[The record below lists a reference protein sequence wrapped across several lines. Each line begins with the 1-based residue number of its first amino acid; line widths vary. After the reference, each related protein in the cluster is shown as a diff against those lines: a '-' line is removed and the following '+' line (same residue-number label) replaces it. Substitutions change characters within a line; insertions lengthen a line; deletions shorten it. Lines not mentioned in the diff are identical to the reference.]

1 MSEKISRR
9 NFLRTAT
16 LGAAA
21 AGLLAGC
28 GNSAAS
34 GSTAASTAAGTYT
47 AGTYSAT
54 ATGINTTTPV
64 TVTMTFSAD
73 AITDVQIDVANETK
87 GYGADI
93 ADEMVKKIL
102 EAQSSEV
109 DGHSGATITSG
120 AIKKAAESCINQAKG
135 VAVAPTEASKAETVV
150 PDGLTTEEVESSV
163 VELGDITPDETK
175 DFDVVVVGAGAAG
188 VPAAGWAAELGGH
201 VALLQKQNIVVS
213 QGNCGSAI
221 IKSKSTEAGKK
232 MWVHM
237 TNGLCDWRADTSLL
251 NAYVENSEEALMWY
265 LNRAG
270 LTDQTEYGDG
280 SLVDSN
286 KDPSSL
292 LHNDEKEIFAY
303 MCTSQDL
310 TGVWK
315 DRMDTYDF
323 GDEHCYFFAPWI
335 GPKPKNVG
343 DVLATVLEN
352 VQAKNSNLETFFNT
366 PAVKLVHADGKV
378 TGVIAKDESGKYIQF
393 NASKGVIL
401 ATGDYMNNEAMVK
414 RWCPDV
420 DGYDKKQYQKTGDGH
435 IMAID
440 AGAKMENLGHTKMMH
455 DFDSGLM
462 YEEPF
467 LYVNMEGKRFC
478 NEDTGFVYMGNIT
491 KYLPRYNGANVDANH
506 PDGSLGWY
514 CQIYDSDYMSYA
526 NSPVPEQV
534 MTKYIPGAVENPQ
547 GVFTNLIDTYKADT
561 IEELADK
568 LAYNMDTCKRIL
580 EGAGVL
586 DHDNDGRLEY
596 MSGSIQEIELSFLV
610 CSDSSAKTG
619 MCQKFAEDM
628 ATIGLKIDVQEL
640 TWDDYMTALEE
651 GNFDMYYGEIKLR
664 NNFDLTELLDPDNKY
679 DEKKNPNGINF
690 TGITDPNYVMYLN
703 DYLAAGDVER
713 DYKYNQFCSYLTEN
727 CPIVVIGF
735 EKQQIITHRGC
746 VKGVDANAGNPLYN
760 FQNWEITLG

>member
-1 MSEKISRR
+1 MSNKISRR
-9 NFLRTAT
+9 NFLHTAGLGT

-21 AGLLAGC
+21 AGLLTAC
-28 GNSAAS
+28 GDKAAS
-34 GSTAASTAAGTYT
+34 GSVASSAAAGTYT

-102 EAQSSEV
+102 DAQSSEV
-109 DGHSGATITSG
+109 DGHSGATITSD

-201 VALLQKQNIVVS
+201 VALLQKQSIVVS

-343 DVLATVLEN
+343 DVLANTLASAGLQVL
-352 VQAKNSNLETFFNT
+352 
-366 PAVKLVHADGKV
+366 
-378 TGVIAKDESGKYIQF
+378 
-393 NASKGVIL
+393 
-401 ATGDYMNNEAMVK
+401 
-414 RWCPDV
+414 
-420 DGYDKKQYQKTGDGH
+420 
-435 IMAID
+435 
-440 AGAKMENLGHTKMMH
+440 H
-455 DFDSGLM
+455 D
-462 YEEPF
+462 
-467 LYVNMEGKRFC
+467 R
-478 NEDTGFVYMGNIT
+478 T
-491 KYLPRYNGANVDANH
+491 
-506 PDGSLGWY
+506 
-514 CQIYDSDYMSYA
+514 IYDYPSYTGSY
-526 NSPVPEQV
+526 NRS
-534 MTKYIPGAVENPQ
+534 GAAVQEYLNQYPSLRI
-547 GVFTNLIDTYKADT
+547 VIDLHRDA
-561 IEELADK
+561 L
-568 LAYNMDTCKRIL
+568 
-580 EGAGVL
+580 
-586 DHDNDGRLEY
+586 
-596 MSGSIQEIELSFLV
+596 
-610 CSDSSAKTG
+610 CSDSVVYKTV
-619 MCQKFAEDM
+619 AELPDAACSQVM
-628 ATIGLKIDVQEL
+628 LLVGTNASGLYHPY
-640 TWDDYMTALEE
+640 WEE
-651 GNFDMYYGEIKLR
+651 NLR
-664 NNFDLTELLDPDNKY
+664 LAVYLQDAVNAAHPTLMRP
-679 DEKKNPNGINF
+679 
-690 TGITDPNYVMYLN
+690 ITLVN
-703 DYLAAGDVER
+703 ER
-713 DYKYNQFCSYLTEN
+713 YNQHLTR
-727 CPIVVIGF
+727 GSL
-735 EKQQIITHRGC
+735 IIEVGSSGNTLQEAIRAVRLFGES
-746 VKGVDANAGNPLYN
+746 AGPALARLV
-760 FQNWEITLG
+760 Q